1 MGAVTTDLII
11 VLVILGV
18 ALALFVSDRVRLDLV
33 ALMVV
38 AALSLSGVLTPQQAL
53 AGFAD
58 PLVVMIAALFVVSG
72 ALVDTGLASSVGN
85 FIARVAGT
93 GEVRLVAMLML
104 ATAVLSA
111 FMSST
116 GTVAIMLPIA
126 VRLAWRNRISP
137 SRLLMPVAF
146 AALMGGTLTIIAT
159 PPNLVASQTLD
170 VAGLGP
176 LGFFALAPVG
186 LAMLAVTVLYMLTV
200 GRWLLPARAPAQPD
214 QGEVPTGDLK
224 EYAQRYG
231 MAGGLRR
238 FVVPAGSD
246 LVGQTMEELR
256 WPERFGAR
264 VVAIDAD
271 PEAARRGLRS
281 RRDVGVSK
289 RILPTTEL
297 SAGDRVLVQGAAG
310 GLTSMLEEFGLAAEV
325 VSAESREVVPS
336 NLVFAELLLTPRS
349 AWQGKT
355 LAELRFRDRYRI
367 VVLAIQRGNERVQ
380 GDLANERLRFGDVLL
395 VRGFSKAMDLIRR
408 EKADA
413 VLLSEASE
421 GEPPAPNARRAPVA
435 AAIVLAMLAAMSLTT
450 LPLVMIVLVAVLALV
465 ATRSI
470 SPESAYQNVQWPT
483 VLLIAGMLPLATA
496 LTETGGVDMAA
507 GAITALLGDTGP
519 TALLAGVFLL
529 TVLVTQFLTNTT
541 SAVLMAP
548 VALQA
553 AVSLGVSPI
562 PLMVV
567 VALGA
572 SCTFVNPVSSPVTTL
587 VLGPGRYRFSDVP
600 RVGAPLLALLT
611 VVVLV
616 LVPVFFPL

>member
-1 MGAVTTDLII
+1 MGSELII

-18 ALALFVSDRVRLDLV
+18 ALVLFVSDRVRLDVV

-38 AALSLSGVLTPQQAL
+38 AALALSGVLTPQQAL

-72 ALVDTGLASSVGN
+72 AMVDTGLAASVGN
-85 FIARVAGT
+85 WIARVAGT
-93 GEVRLVAMLML
+93 GEVRLVAMLMV
-104 ATAVLSA
+104 ATALLSA

-137 SRLLMPVAF
+137 SRLLLPVAF

-159 PPNLVASQTLD
+159 PPNLVATQTLEG
-170 VAGLGP
+170 AGYAP

-200 GRWLLPARAPAQPD
+200 GRWLLPSRAPATPD
-214 QGEVPTGDLK
+214 QGEAPTGDLK

-231 MAGGLRR
+231 VAGGLRR
-238 FVVPAGSD
+238 FVVPAGSN
-246 LVGQTMEELR
+246 LVGRNLADLR
-256 WPERFGAR
+256 WPDRFGVR

-289 RILPTTEL
+289 RILPITEL
-297 SAGDRVLVQGAAG
+297 GAGDRVLVQGAAD
-310 GLTSMLEEFGLAAEV
+310 GLTRMMEEYGLAFEV
-325 VSAESREVVPS
+325 VTAGADAVVPS

-349 AWQGKT
+349 AWQDRT
-355 LAELRFRDRYRI
+355 LAELRFRDKYRV
-367 VVLAIQRGNERVQ
+367 VVLAIQRGSERLQ

-395 VRGFSKAMDLIRR
+395 VRGFPKAMDLLRR
-408 EKADA
+408 ERADA

-421 GEPPAPNARRAPVA
+421 GEPPAPNAQRAPVA
-435 AAIVLAMLAAMSLTT
+435 AAIVLGMLADMSITT
-450 LPLVMIVLVAVLALV
+450 LPLVMVVLVAVLALV

-470 SPESAYQNVQWPT
+470 SPDSAYKSVQWST

-496 LTETGGVDMAA
+496 LTETGGVELAV
-507 GAITALLGDTGP
+507 GAITSLLGDAGP

-553 AVSLGVSPI
+553 AVALGVSPA
-562 PLMVV
+562 PLLVV

-572 SCTFVNPVSSPVTTL
+572 SCTFINPVSSPVTTL

-600 RVGAPLLALLT
+600 RVGALLMALLT

>member
-1 MGAVTTDLII
+1 MEHVGTDLII

-18 ALALFVSDRVRLDLV
+18 ALALFVSDRVRLDVV

-38 AALSLSGVLTPQQAL
+38 AALALSGVLTPQQAL

-72 ALVDTGLASSVGN
+72 AMVDTGLAASVGN
-85 FIARVAGT
+85 WIARVAGD
-93 GEVRLVAMLML
+93 GEVRLLGVLMF
-104 ATAVLSA
+104 ATALLSA

-116 GTVAIMLPIA
+116 GTVAIMLPITM
-126 VRLAWRNRISP
+126 RLAWRNRISP

-170 VAGLGP
+170 VAGFGP

-186 LAMLAVTVLYMLTV
+186 LIMLAVTMIYMLTL
-200 GRWLLPARAPAQPD
+200 GRWLLPARAPATPEHGD
-214 QGEVPTGDLK
+214 VRSGDLK

-231 MAGGLRR
+231 MAGDLRR
-238 FVVPAGSD
+238 FVVPAGSA
-246 LVGQTMEELR
+246 LVGESLSDLA
-256 WPERFGAR
+256 WPERFGGR

-281 RRDVGVSK
+281 RRDVGVSQ
-289 RILPTTEL
+289 RILPGTEL
-297 SAGDRVLVQGAAG
+297 SPGDRVLVQGSPE
-310 GLTSMLEEFGLAAEV
+310 GLTRMMAEYGLAFEV
-325 VSAESREVVPS
+325 VSAEAGEVVPT

-349 AWQGKT
+349 GWQDKT

-367 VVLAIQRGNERVQ
+367 VVLAIQRGSERVA
-380 GDLANERLRFGDVLL
+380 GNLAHERLRFGDVLL
-395 VRGFSKAMDLIRR
+395 VRGFPKAVDLMRR
-408 EKADA
+408 ERNDA
-413 VLLSEASE
+413 VMLSEASE
-421 GEPPAPNARRAPVA
+421 GDPPAPNARRAPVA
-435 AAIVLAMLAAMSLTT
+435 AAIVLGMLAVMSLTS
-450 LPLVMIVLVAVLALV
+450 LPLVIVVLVAVLALV
-465 ATRSI
+465 ATRCI
-470 SPESAYQNVQWPT
+470 SAESAYQSVQWST
-483 VLLIAGMLPLATA
+483 VILIAGMLPLATA
-496 LTETGGVDMAA
+496 LTETGGVEMMA
-507 GAITALLGDTGP
+507 GAITALLGEAGP
-519 TALLAGVFLL
+519 MALIAGVFLL

-553 AVSLGVSPI
+553 ALSLGVSPV
-562 PLMVV
+562 PLLIV

-572 SCTFVNPVSSPVTTL
+572 SCTFINPVSSPVTTL
-587 VLGPGRYRFSDVP
+587 VLGPGRYKFSDVP
-600 RVGAPLLALLT
+600 RVGALLQVLLT
-611 VVVLV
+611 IVVVL